1 MANISIIWDMEN
13 VTPPGNNSLFIDS
26 LQEYA
31 ENLGRVVSAKAYA
44 DWSTPNFARLATQLK
59 KYQFYLV
66 HVPSERKKKNSVDI
80 QLVSDTLENLRLYE
94 HIDTFV
100 LVTGDSDFRPLL
112 LTLRRAGKVTHI
124 VCDIKTASQ
133 ELLSIADSFI
143 DYRDIL
149 PGDEDDDEV
158 SGPAAA
164 APTTVSPEY
173 WFSALTEAVG
183 ILSKEGK
190 PVNVGNVKM
199 RMKMLNPNFDE
210 KHMGYRRWGDFIS
223 AAVRH
228 GVIQLIEKDGNPEI
242 LLAENSNSK
251 DPRDKGGVLQ
261 KALKSLIEALGELDG
276 NREPQ
281 FHEYSLIS
289 SRLRERKIDLKALG
303 YSQFKKFIQAADLRG
318 LVETRTEG
326 VNNFAKL
333 NVN

>member
-44 DWSTPNFARLATQLK
+44 DWSAPNFAKLAVQLK

-94 HIDTFV
+94 HIDTYV

-112 LTLRRAGKVTHI
+112 LTLRRAGKMTHI

-149 PGDEDDDEV
+149 PSDEDEAE
-158 SGPAAA
+158 PAAGQG
-164 APTTVSPEY
+164 VSPEY
-173 WFSALTEAVG
+173 WFSALAEAVG
-183 ILSKEGK
+183 LLSKEGK

-199 RMKMLNPNFDE
+199 RMKVLNPNFDE
-210 KHMGYRRWGDFIS
+210 KHMGYKRWGDFIS

-228 GVIQLIEKDGNPEI
+228 GVIRLIENDGNPEI
-242 LLAENSNSK
+242 LLPETK
-251 DPRDKGGVLQ
+251 DNRKNEDKGVLQ
-261 KALKSLIEALGELDG
+261 KALKTLVDALQDLDAG
-276 NREPQ
+276 REPQ
-281 FHEYSLIS
+281 FHEYSVIS
-289 SRLRERKIDLKALG
+289 SRIKERKIDLKGLG

-326 VNNFAKL
+326 VNNYAKL
-333 NVN
+333 NVS

>member
-1 MANISIIWDMEN
+1 MSNICIIWDMEN

-44 DWSTPNFARLATQLK
+44 DWSAPNFAKLAFQLK

-94 HIDTFV
+94 HIDTYV

-112 LTLRRAGKVTHI
+112 LTLRRAGKMTHI

-149 PGDEDDDEV
+149 PADEDEEEA
-158 SGPAAA
+158 SGPAP
-164 APTTVSPEY
+164 APTPKVGPEF
-173 WFSALTEAVG
+173 WFSALAESVG
-183 ILSKEGK
+183 ILVKEGR

-210 KHMGYRRWGDFIS
+210 KHMGYKRWGDFIS

-242 LLAENSNSK
+242 LLAEAK
-251 DPRDKGGVLQ
+251 DNREVKDKCCDLQ
-261 KALKSLIEALGELDG
+261 KALKALVESLADLDAG
-276 NREPQ
+276 RDPQ

-289 SRLRERKIDLKALG
+289 SRMRERKFDLKALG
-303 YSQFKKFIQAADLRG
+303 YSQFKKFLQAADLRG

-326 VNNFAKL
+326 VSNYAKL
-333 NVN
+333 SAN

>member
-44 DWSTPNFARLATQLK
+44 DWSAPSFARLATQLK

-94 HIDTFV
+94 HIDTYV

-112 LTLRRAGKVTHI
+112 LTLRRAGKMTHI
-124 VCDIKTASQ
+124 VCNLKTASQ
-133 ELLSIADSFI
+133 ELLSIADSFV
-143 DYRDIL
+143 DYRDLL
-149 PGDEDDDEV
+149 PNDEDEEPT
-158 SGPAAA
+158 PAPPAQN
-164 APTTVSPEY
+164 VSPEY
-173 WFSALTEAVG
+173 WFPALSEAVG
-183 ILSKEGK
+183 ILVSEGK
-190 PVNVGNVKM
+190 ANVRNVKT

-210 KHMGYRRWGDFIS
+210 KHMGYKRWGDFIS

-228 GVIQLIEKDGNPEI
+228 GVIQLVEKDGTPEI
-242 LLAENSNSK
+242 RLPEQK
-251 DPRDKGGVLQ
+251 DSRKTEEKGVLQ
-261 KALKSLIEALGELDG
+261 KALKTLVEALADLDG
-276 NREPQ
+276 GREAQ
-281 FHEYSLIS
+281 FHEYSVIS
-289 SRLRERKIDLKALG
+289 SRLKDRKIDLKGLG

-326 VNNFAKL
+326 VNNYAKL
-333 NVN
+333 NVS

>member
-44 DWSTPNFARLATQLK
+44 DWSAPSFAKLALQLK

-94 HIDTFV
+94 HIDTYV

-112 LTLRRAGKVTHI
+112 LTLRRAGKMTHI

-143 DYRDIL
+143 DYREIL
-149 PGDEDDDEV
+149 PNDEDDGE
-158 SGPAAA
+158 PAAQG
-164 APTTVSPEY
+164 VSPET
-173 WFSALTEAVG
+173 WFSALAEAVG
-183 ILSKEGK
+183 LLSKEGK

-199 RMKMLNPNFDE
+199 RMKVLNPNFDE
-210 KHMGYRRWGDFIS
+210 KHMGYKRWGDFIS

-228 GVIQLIEKDGNPEI
+228 GVIQLVERDGNPEI
-242 LLAENSNSK
+242 LLPDTK
-251 DPRDKGGVLQ
+251 DSRKGEEKGILQ
-261 KALKSLIEALGELDG
+261 KALKALVEELQTLDNG
-276 NREPQ
+276 RDAQ
-281 FHEYSLIS
+281 FHEYSVIS
-289 SRLRERKIDLKALG
+289 SRLKDRKIDLRSVG

-326 VNNFAKL
+326 VNNYAKL
-333 NVN
+333 NVS

>member
-31 ENLGRVVSAKAYA
+31 ETLGRVVSAKAYA
-44 DWSTPNFARLATQLK
+44 DWSAPNFAKLAFQLK

-94 HIDTFV
+94 HIDTYV

-112 LTLRRAGKVTHI
+112 LTLRRAGKMTHI

-149 PGDEDDDEV
+149 PGDEDEDLTP
-158 SGPAAA
+158 GPAAA
-164 APTTVSPEY
+164 PVQNVSPEY
-173 WFSALTEAVG
+173 WFSALSEAVG
-183 ILSKEGK
+183 ILAKEGK
-190 PVNVGNVKM
+190 PVNVGTVKM

-210 KHMGYRRWGDFIS
+210 KHMGYKRWGDFIS
-223 AAVRH
+223 AGVRH

-242 LLAENSNSK
+242 LLAEAK
-251 DPRDKGGVLQ
+251 DNKKPEEKGGVLQ
-261 KALKSLIEALGELDG
+261 KALKALVEALGDLDNG
-276 NREPQ
+276 RDPQ

-289 SRLRERKIDLKALG
+289 SRMRERKIDLKSLG

-326 VNNFAKL
+326 VNNYAKL
-333 NVN
+333 NVS

>member
-44 DWSTPNFARLATQLK
+44 DWSAPSFAKLAVQLK

-94 HIDTFV
+94 HIDTYV

-112 LTLRRAGKVTHI
+112 LTLRRAGKMTHI

-149 PGDEDDDEV
+149 PNDEDEV
-158 SGPAAA
+158 ET
-164 APTTVSPEY
+164 APTGQGVSPEY
-173 WFSALTEAVG
+173 WFSALAEAVG
-183 ILSKEGK
+183 LLSKEGK

-199 RMKMLNPNFDE
+199 RMKVLNPNFDE
-210 KHMGYRRWGDFIS
+210 KHMGYKRWGDFIS

-228 GVIQLIEKDGNPEI
+228 GVIRLIENDGNPEI
-242 LLAENSNSK
+242 LLPETK
-251 DPRDKGGVLQ
+251 DSRKTEEKGVLQ
-261 KALKSLIEALGELDG
+261 KALKALVEALKDLDG
-276 NREPQ
+276 SREPQ
-281 FHEYSLIS
+281 FHEYSVIS
-289 SRLRERKIDLKALG
+289 SRLKERKIDLKSVG

-326 VNNFAKL
+326 VNNYAKL
-333 NVN
+333 NVS

>member
-1 MANISIIWDMEN
+1 MEN

-44 DWSTPNFARLATQLK
+44 DWSAPNFAKLAFQLK

-80 QLVSDTLENLRLYE
+80 QLVSDTLENMRLYE
-94 HIDTFV
+94 HIDTYV

-112 LTLRRAGKVTHI
+112 LTLRRAGKMTHI

-149 PGDEDDDEV
+149 PSDEDEEE
-158 SGPAAA
+158 PAP
-164 APTTVSPEY
+164 APKVTPEY

-183 ILSKEGK
+183 ILAKEGR

-210 KHMGYRRWGDFIS
+210 KHMGYKRWGDFIS

-228 GVIQLIEKDGNPEI
+228 GVIQLTETDGNPEI
-242 LLAENSNSK
+242 LLPEAK
-251 DPRDKGGVLQ
+251 DKEPKEKGGVLQ
-261 KALKSLIEALGELDG
+261 KALKALVESLQDLDG
-276 NREPQ
+276 GKEAQ

-289 SRLRERKIDLKALG
+289 SRMRDRKIDLKSLG

-326 VNNFAKL
+326 VNSYAKL
-333 NVN
+333 VN

>member
-44 DWSTPNFARLATQLK
+44 DWSAPNFAKLAFQLK

-94 HIDTFV
+94 HIDTYV

-112 LTLRRAGKVTHI
+112 LTLRRAGKMTHI

-149 PGDEDDDEV
+149 PSDEDEPV
-158 SGPAAA
+158 GPAAA
-164 APTTVSPEY
+164 PAKAVPPEF

-183 ILSKEGK
+183 ILAKEGK

-199 RMKMLNPNFDE
+199 RMKMLNPHFDE
-210 KHMGYRRWGDFIS
+210 KHMGYKRWGDFIS

-228 GVIQLIEKDGNPEI
+228 GVIELTEKDGNPEI
-242 LLAENSNSK
+242 LLPEAK
-251 DPRDKGGVLQ
+251 DNKEPREKGGVLQ
-261 KALKSLIEALGELDG
+261 KALKSLVEALKDLDG
-276 NREPQ
+276 GSEPQ

-289 SRLRERKIDLKALG
+289 SRLRERKIDLKDLG

-326 VNNFAKL
+326 VNNYAKL
-333 NVN
+333 NVV

>member
-1 MANISIIWDMEN
+1 MANISIIWDIEN

-31 ENLGRVVSAKAYA
+31 ENLGRVVAAKAYA
-44 DWSTPNFARLATQLK
+44 DWSTPNFTKLALQLK
-59 KYQFYLV
+59 KYHFYLV

-80 QLVSDTLENLRLYE
+80 QLVSDTLEILRLYE
-94 HIDTFV
+94 HIDTIV

-112 LTLRRAGKVTHI
+112 LTLRRAGKMTHI

-133 ELLSIADSFI
+133 DLLSIADSFI

-149 PGDEDDDEV
+149 PGDEEDE
-158 SGPAAA
+158 PAELAAA
-164 APTTVSPEY
+164 AATTTPEY

-183 ILSKEGK
+183 ILAKESRAANLGT
-190 PVNVGNVKM
+190 VKM

-210 KHMGYRRWGDFIS
+210 KHMGYKRWGDFIS

-228 GVIQLIEKDGNPEI
+228 GVIQLTERDGNPEI
-242 LLAENSNSK
+242 RLPEAKDSKRAEE
-251 DPRDKGGVLQ
+251 RGGVLQ
-261 KALKSLIEALGELDG
+261 KALKSLVECLKDLDAG
-276 NREPQ
+276 REPQ
-281 FHEYSLIS
+281 FHEYSVVS
-289 SRLRERKIDLKALG
+289 SRLRERKIDLKSLG

-326 VNNFAKL
+326 VSNYVKL
-333 NVN
+333 SGV

>member
-1 MANISIIWDMEN
+1 MSNICIIWDMEN

-44 DWSTPNFARLATQLK
+44 DWSAPNFAKLAFQLK

-94 HIDTFV
+94 HIDTYV

-112 LTLRRAGKVTHI
+112 LTLRRAGKMTHI

-149 PGDEDDDEV
+149 PADEDEDDAP
-158 SGPAAA
+158 GPVQ
-164 APTTVSPEY
+164 APTQKVGPEF

-183 ILSKEGK
+183 ILAKEGK

-210 KHMGYRRWGDFIS
+210 KHMGYKRWGDFIS

-242 LLAENSNSK
+242 LLAEAKENREV
-251 DPRDKGGVLQ
+251 RDKGGDLQ
-261 KALKSLIEALGELDG
+261 KALKALVESLGDLDSGREA
-276 NREPQ
+276 Q

-289 SRLRERKIDLKALG
+289 SRMRERKIDLKTLG
-303 YSQFKKFIQAADLRG
+303 YSQFKKFLQAADLRG

-326 VNNFAKL
+326 VSNYAKL
-333 NVN
+333 NAN

>member
-31 ENLGRVVSAKAYA
+31 ETLGRVVSAKAYA
-44 DWSTPNFARLATQLK
+44 DWSAPNFSKLAFQLK

-66 HVPSERKKKNSVDI
+66 HVPSDRKKKNSVDI

-94 HIDTFV
+94 HIDTYV

-112 LTLRRAGKVTHI
+112 LTLRRAGKMTHI

-149 PGDEDDDEV
+149 PSDEDEDQP
-158 SGPAAA
+158 GPN
-164 APTTVSPEY
+164 APPVQNVSPEY

-183 ILSKEGK
+183 ILAKEGK
-190 PVNVGNVKM
+190 PVNVGTVKM

-210 KHMGYRRWGDFIS
+210 KHMGYKRWGDFIS
-223 AAVRH
+223 AGVRH
-228 GVIQLIEKDGNPEI
+228 GVIQLTEKDGNPEI
-242 LLAENSNSK
+242 LLPEAK
-251 DPRDKGGVLQ
+251 DNKRTEERGGVLQ
-261 KALKSLIEALGELDG
+261 KALKALVEALGDLDNG
-276 NREPQ
+276 RDAQ

-289 SRLRERKIDLKALG
+289 SRMRERKIDLKALG

-326 VNNFAKL
+326 VNNYAKL
-333 NVN
+333 NVS

>member
-44 DWSTPNFARLATQLK
+44 DWSAPNFAKLAFQLK

-94 HIDTFV
+94 HIDTYV

-112 LTLRRAGKVTHI
+112 LTLRRAGKMTHI

-149 PGDEDDDEV
+149 PGDEDEEEV
-158 SGPAAA
+158 AGKEAPAVQN
-164 APTTVSPEY
+164 VSPEY
-173 WFSALTEAVG
+173 WFSALSEAVG
-183 ILSKEGK
+183 ILAKEGK
-190 PVNVGNVKM
+190 PVNVGTVKM

-210 KHMGYRRWGDFIS
+210 KHMGYKRWGDFIS
-223 AAVRH
+223 AGVRH

-242 LLAENSNSK
+242 LLAEAKDSK
-251 DPRDKGGVLQ
+251 ESKEKGGVLQ
-261 KALKSLIEALGELDG
+261 KALKGLVEALQDLDNG
-276 NREPQ
+276 REPQ

-289 SRLRERKIDLKALG
+289 SRIRDRKIDLKSLG

-326 VNNFAKL
+326 VNNYAKL